1 MQNKRLSPSQKVV
14 CAKNCCCLSY
24 FLFAYFYVFVS
35 SFLLVSVFVRAKS
48 FCKKKIK
55 RLKIVLIVS
64 INFTTYSMQNSS
76 LFFQGYVLHPPS
88 AFKTD
93 VDQNSDVSSFTHGKV
108 KTFDVRYP
116 AILVDIIY
124 GSEFSNSIVLARCTR
139 NGLFSFI
146 NPLLQQLV

>member
-1 MQNKRLSPSQKVV
+1 M
-14 CAKNCCCLSY
+14 CAKNCCRLSC

-48 FCKKKIK
+48 FCKKKKKK

-64 INFTTYSMQNSS
+64 INYTTHSVQNSNIV
-76 LFFQGYVLHPPS
+76 FQGYVLHPPS

-93 VDQNSDVSSFTHGKV
+93 IDQNSVVSSFTHGKV
-108 KTFDVRYP
+108 KRFDVRYP

-124 GSEFSNSIVLARCTR
+124 GSEFSSSIVLARCTR
-139 NGLFSFI
+139 NCLFSFI
-146 NPLLQQLV
+146 NPLL